1 MNPIYNTCNVMT
13 ERKKMGSSVN
23 TNTRLGGAIRAAFSG
38 NAGGASKTNNNK
50 PLFSSGGG
58 GVV

>member
-1 MNPIYNTCNVMT
+1 MT